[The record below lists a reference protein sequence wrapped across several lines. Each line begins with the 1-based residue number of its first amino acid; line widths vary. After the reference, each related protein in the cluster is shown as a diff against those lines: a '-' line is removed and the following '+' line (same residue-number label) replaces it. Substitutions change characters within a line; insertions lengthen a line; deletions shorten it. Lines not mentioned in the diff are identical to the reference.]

1 MFQRM
6 AVVVAVGALFA
17 GSAFAA
23 EGARVGGING
33 SVMVN
38 QNGRYV
44 PAASASVLR
53 AGDRVMTTT
62 GSATIT
68 YADGC
73 NVAVAARSMATI
85 AAVSPCAG
93 GSSSVVKVSTRGADD
108 DRGGY
113 GYDSDYDFWLW
124 AGFGVVTAGVVG
136 NALSEDESPSSP

>member
-1 MFQRM
+1 M
-6 AVVVAVGALFA
+6 AVVAAVGALFA
-17 GSAFAA
+17 GSALAA
-23 EGARVGGING
+23 EGARVGGVNG

-44 PAASASVLR
+44 PAASVSVLR

-73 NVAVAARSMATI
+73 NVAVAARSMATV

-93 GSSSVVKVSTRGADD
+93 GSSSLVKVSTRADSD

-113 GYDSDYDFWLW
+113 GYGDDYDFWLW
-124 AGFGVVTAGVVG
+124 ASFGVVTVGVTA
-136 NALSEDESPSSP
+136 NALGEDESPSSP